1 LVNAWVFG
9 MYGGPRGAVSPRLAK
24 ALGRRLALLEMV
36 PDAGLEPATFGLQ
49 NRCSTS

>member
-1 LVNAWVFG
+1 LWADLVSSW
-9 MYGGPRGAVSPRLAK
+9 
-24 ALGRRLALLEMV
+24 MV